1 MEEIWKDVEEYEG
14 LYQVSNLGNVKSLN
28 YKKSGKSKLLKPST
42 DKQGY
47 KHVFLCMNGCQKQYS
62 IHRLVAKAF
71 CEGYFEGA
79 VVNHKDENKQNNIW
93 TNLEW
98 CTHQYNIQYSVNRKL
113 GLIDKDYKYLTKN
126 MINDSHHRS
135 LLKQL
140 LKDIPFYSIDELSKE
155 INDTL
160 IELKHTER
168 NTNMYIVLTVYL
180 RELKIEKNF
189 IKSFYI

>member
-14 LYQVSNLGNVKSLN
+14 LYQVSNLGNVRSLN
-28 YKKSGKSKLLKPST
+28 YGRTGKVKILKSAIVSGYPSVQLF
-42 DKQGY
+42 K
-47 KHVFLCMNGCQKQYS
+47 NGIAKNHYV
-62 IHRLVAKAF
+62 HRLVANAF
-71 CEGYFEGA
+71 VEGYFEGA
-79 VVNHKDENKQNNIW
+79 LVNHIDENKQNNIW